1 MKGIRLNLTVFMFIA
16 VERPAWNAGP
26 RVIHILVWVTFSP
39 MVWYESIK
47 LLGRVDRMTI
57 VRHSQDD
64 VIRSVRWLIRDLSV
78 PFSRRYMTGGGTHSA
93 LSKTD
98 RPLLWPDKL
107 RLCRTDKITLR
118 NSRFCRSYSII
129 NVFHAIVVSPISCI
143 SNSEA
148 VTAVG
153 WWYNAI

>member
-1 MKGIRLNLTVFMFIA
+1 MLNCLCGQRNGRYIQVDDRNSAQFDGVHVYCGRKTCLECGSSSNTHTCMVD
-16 VERPAWNAGP
+16 V
-26 RVIHILVWVTFSP
+26 SP

-78 PFSRRYMTGGGTHSA
+78 PFSRRYTTGGGTHSA

-98 RPLLWPDKL
+98 RPLLWLDKL

-129 NVFHAIVVSPISCI
+129 NVFHAIVVSPRFR
-143 SNSEA
+143 
-148 VTAVG
+148 
-153 WWYNAI
+153 